1 MTVWPAPGKLNLF
14 LHITGRRADGYHDL
28 QTVFQFLDYGDRLR
42 LTVRRDTAVRLHTRL
57 HGVAP
62 EQNLA
67 VRAARRL
74 QAETGVALG
83 VDIELEKRLPLG
95 GGLGGGSSDAATT
108 LVALNRL
115 WNLDLSREQLASLGL
130 ELGADVPVFIKGQA
144 AWGEGV
150 GERLTPVALDEPW
163 YLVVSPAC
171 QVSTAGIFADPELT
185 RHTAPMTIPA
195 PLLGPRPPDA
205 SSAVVELMA
214 NTRNDCEPVVRHQYT
229 AVDEALRWLGAIAPA
244 RMTGTGACVFAVFT
258 SEEAARETH
267 GQMPEVWSG
276 FVSKGRNHSSLYDDD
291 TG

>member
-28 QTVFQFLDYGDRLR
+28 QTAFQFLDYGDRLR
-42 LTVRRDTAVRLHTRL
+42 LSVRQDPAVRLHSPL
-57 HGVAP
+57 EQVPP

-67 VRAARRL
+67 VRAALRL
-74 QAETGVALG
+74 QAETGVSLG
-83 VDIELEKRLPLG
+83 ADIELEKRLPLG

-115 WNLDLSREQLASLGL
+115 WDLNLSTEQLASLGL
-130 ELGADVPVFIKGQA
+130 ELGADVPVFVKGQA

-163 YLVVSPAC
+163 YLVVNPDC
-171 QVSTAGIFADPELT
+171 QISTAAVFAAPELT

-195 PLLGPRPPDA
+195 PLLGPRPRGA

-258 SEEAARETH
+258 SKEAAREAH
-267 GQMPEVWSG
+267 GQMPQSWSG
-276 FVSKGRNHSSLYDDD
+276 FVSKGRNHSSLFDAG